1 MNINLQPKQFLF
13 IYNCLKRQEREYCSA
28 EEDDLLE
35 SVKSLLEDVIL
46 DSFKTVEAQAFSTG
60 FDKWL
65 KSETNK
71 IQGLED
77 ELKKIKENVPQ
88 EALLS
93 GFTKATKNVVRST
106 RKKKK

>member
-1 MNINLQPKQFLF
+1 MNINIQPKQFLF
-13 IYNCLKRQEREYCSA
+13 IYNCLKRQEREYFSVD
-28 EEDDLLE
+28 EEDLLE
-35 SVKSLLEDVIL
+35 SVKTLFEDAIL

-77 ELKKIKENVPQ
+77 ELKKIKENVPP
-88 EALLS
+88 EALS
-93 GFTKATKNVVRST
+93 AGFTKATKDVVRST
-106 RKKKK
+106 RKRKK